1 MKTLNLNLIPV
12 EPGAITSEFVLK
24 TFQSAHPEHQYQAAL
39 VNALNDF
46 DAYIAEQSQEVPL
59 FPLILS
65 MVDYQYEIYGRK
77 ASFAKYLKTTLHCEI
92 VNVYRSSIGPDH
104 DNKLSGEEINQRS
117 DAISENA
124 HNDLRLLAT
133 EVVEALISKWAKH
146 PDAETKSIDVSVFS
160 GLHPKNVIDRLLLGT
175 YVDEIGL
182 ITDSSQFYYEARDSD
197 VTNAYFLL
205 MDGSE
210 SNEDVQK
217 IYSSVANGL
226 NLFNEIM
233 EKFGKIS
240 VIGFLKADENYNKYY
255 YTLPYK
261 HSKPLDKLLEEQF
274 GARNIISLA
283 QATFGQGWKDSVLR
297 SGFNKSYGLL
307 TLDDL
312 EQLNTQTIAPESV
325 CTAVYAICKAH
336 ADAIGEVQA
345 KLKAYREKVGV
356 NMI

>member
-12 EPGAITSEFVLK
+12 EPGVITSEFVLK
-24 TFQSAHPEHQYQAAL
+24 TFQAAHPEHQYQAAL
-39 VNALNDF
+39 VNALNYF
-46 DAYIAEQSQEVPL
+46 NAHIAEQSQEVPL

-65 MVDYQYEIYGRK
+65 MVNFQYDVYGK
-77 ASFAKYLKTTLHCEI
+77 EASFAKYLKITLHSEI
-92 VNVYRSSIGPDH
+92 VNVYRSSIGPVQY
-104 DNKLSGEEINQRS
+104 NKLSGEEINQRS

-133 EVVEALISKWAKH
+133 EVVEALMSELAKH
-146 PDAETKSIDVSVFS
+146 PDAEAKSIDVSVFS
-160 GLHPKNVIDRLLLGT
+160 GLHSNNVIHRLLLET
-175 YVDEIGL
+175 YDDETGHV
-182 ITDSSQFYYEARDSD
+182 TNSSQFYYEARDSD

-210 SNEDVQK
+210 NNEDVQK
-217 IYSSVANGL
+217 TYSSVTNGL
-226 NLFNEIM
+226 NLFNEIV

-240 VIGFLKADENYNKYY
+240 VIGFLKANHDEYY
-255 YTLPYK
+255 YTFPYK
-261 HSKPLDKLLEEQF
+261 RAKPLDKLLEKQF
-274 GARNIISLA
+274 GAQNIISLA
-283 QATFGQGWKDSVLR
+283 KATFGQGWKDSVLQ

-312 EQLNTQTIAPESV
+312 EQLYTQTIAPESV

-336 ADAIGEVQA
+336 ADAIDQVQA

>member
-12 EPGAITSEFVLK
+12 EPGVITSEFVLE
-24 TFQSAHPEHQYQAAL
+24 TFQAAHPEHQYQAAL
-39 VNALNDF
+39 VNAFNYF
-46 DAYIAEQSQEVPL
+46 DAHIAEQSQEVPL

-65 MVDYQYEIYGRK
+65 MVDFQYDFFCGKK
-77 ASFAKYLKTTLHCEI
+77 ASFAKYLKTTLHSEI
-92 VNVYRSSIGPDH
+92 VNVYRSSIGPDQ

-133 EVVEALISKWAKH
+133 EVVEALMSKLAKH
-146 PDAETKSIDVSVFS
+146 PDAEAKSIDVSVFS
-160 GLHPKNVIDRLLLGT
+160 GLHSKNVINRLLLET
-175 YVDEIGL
+175 YDDDCFVIANTG
-182 ITDSSQFYYEARDSD
+182 QFYYEYRDSD

-210 SNEDVQK
+210 NNEDVQK
-217 IYSSVANGL
+217 TYSSVTNGL
-226 NLFNEIM
+226 NLFNEIV

-240 VIGFLKADENYNKYY
+240 AIGFLKSDEARYY
-255 YTLPYK
+255 YTHPYK
-261 HSKPLDKLLEEQF
+261 HSEPLDLLLEKQF
-274 GARNIISLA
+274 GAHNIISLA
-283 QATFGQGWKDSVLR
+283 QATFGQGWKDSVLQ
-297 SGFNKSYGLL
+297 SGINKSYGLL

-325 CTAVYAICKAH
+325 STAVYAICKAH
-336 ADAIGEVQA
+336 ADAIDQVQA
-345 KLKAYREKVGV
+345 KLKAYREKIGV